1 VAERN
6 GESVTDGKPLDTK
19 AIAAEALR
27 INLARPRPLA
37 PSQIAAEKKKCADD
51 LVYFINT
58 YCQIYDND
66 TKSWIPFRLWPFQ
79 VSDLQT
85 VLTLTPDGISPL
97 YKRLIILKARQEGYT
112 WMFGIAQKLWKMIFH
127 PITEVL
133 VFSQSDEEAMAVLSE
148 ERLRGMY
155 RRLPDWMKVPIKKDN
170 DHEVRLE
177 NGSGIRALPETRGGD
192 SRTVTDIV
200 IDEADLV
207 NDLDDLLARCIPTL
221 GENGQL
227 VVIGRAVK
235 KKPGSPFKRRYRAA
249 KEAMLSG
256 EPSEWNKVLFAPW
269 YYRTAGRTRFIAALA
284 AAPTATEVQ
293 LSVPSMG
300 TFEVLAPGRY
310 PHRLLNTRTG
320 EIRTI
325 AAADRSGT
333 VTTRPAVDH
342 WQAGDPVISMAWKDQ
357 KDRDALKTEFTL
369 DSVYEQFPATDEE
382 ALSAASLDKRYAP
395 QLIAFATFAM
405 PVIDMASTIP
415 GLRVFIKP
423 QADHQYGIGA
433 DPAGG
438 LTDSDDS
445 YLCVVDAESLEQ
457 VAVLQGKIEPT
468 QFANYATDV
477 SVYYNTALIL
487 FELNNHGI
495 AFLAQAKQRG
505 AALRTGT
512 NRRGEKERQ
521 FGWVTSERSKN
532 ALYDTGGKVFDDLLA
547 ETMDDDGEL
556 HPDQMRKIIHDE
568 VTASQLAT
576 IDKNTLKAPDGYHD
590 DAAMAWV
597 LAVEGVYHAPLSVVS
612 ARHSLWKEPQPVS
625 TPAGSVSSGPA
636 DRRFPPAFENEAA
649 VREKLRKRGL

>member
-1 VAERN
+1 MPN
-6 GESVTDGKPLDTK
+6 SLDTK
-19 AIAAEALR
+19 AIAEEALR
-27 INLARPRPLA
+27 TSLARPRP
-37 PSQIAAEKKKCADD
+37 PSAAQIAAEMKRCADD
-51 LVYFINT
+51 VVYFINK

-66 TKSWIPFRLWPFQ
+66 TKTWIPFRLWLFQ
-79 VSDLQT
+79 VSDLQ
-85 VLTLTPDGISPL
+85 VAIALTADGRSPL

-112 WMFGIAQKLWKMIFH
+112 WLFGIAHKLWKMIFH

-148 ERLRGMY
+148 QRLRGMY
-155 RRLPDWMKVPIKKDN
+155 YRLPDWMRVPIKKDN

-207 NDLDDLLARCIPTL
+207 NDLDDLLARCQPTL

-227 VVIGRAVK
+227 IVIGRAVK

-284 AAPTATEVQ
+284 DDPLPGEVH
-293 LSVPSMG
+293 LSTPSLG
-300 TFEVLAPGRY
+300 TFDVLAPGKY

-320 EIRTI
+320 EARTI
-325 AAADRSGT
+325 VGVEQSGT
-333 VTTRPAVDH
+333 VVTRPAVDH
-342 WQAGDPVISMAWKDQ
+342 WQAGDQIISLAWKDQ

-369 DSVYEQFPATDEE
+369 DSVYEQFPSTDEE

-395 QLIAFATFAM
+395 QLIAYATFAL
-405 PVIDMASTIP
+405 PVIDFASTIP
-415 GLRVFIKP
+415 GLRVFIRP
-423 QADHQYGIGA
+423 QPDHTYGIGA

-445 YLCVVDAESLEQ
+445 YLCVVDADSLEQ

-477 SVYYNTALIL
+477 SLYYHTALIL

-495 AFLAQAKQRG
+495 AFLAQARQRG

-532 ALYDTGGKVFDDLLA
+532 ALYDTGGKVFDDLIA
-547 ETMDDDGEL
+547 ETIDDEGEL

-576 IDKNTLKAPDGYHD
+576 IDKNTLKAPEGYHD
-590 DAAMAWV
+590 DAAMAWA
-597 LAVEGVYHAPLSVVS
+597 LAVQGVYHAPLSVVS
-612 ARHSLWKEPQPVS
+612 AQHSLWKPPQPVS
-625 TPAGSVSSGPA
+625 VPAGTRLPDTA
-636 DRRFPPAFENEAA
+636 QDRRFPPAFENEAA
-649 VREKLRKRGL
+649 VLDKLRKRGLL

>member
-1 VAERN
+1 MA
-6 GESVTDGKPLDTK
+6 DGKPLDTK

-27 INLARPRPLA
+27 INLARPRPPTA
-37 PSQIAAEKKKCADD
+37 AQIAAEMKRCAEDCI
-51 LVYFINT
+51 YFINK

-66 TKSWIPFRLWPFQ
+66 TKSWIPFHLWPFQ
-79 VSDLQT
+79 INDLKVVLATASDGFT
-85 VLTLTPDGISPL
+85 PL
-97 YKRLIILKARQEGYT
+97 YKRLIDLKARQEGYT
-112 WMFGIAQKLWKMIFH
+112 WLFGIAHKLWKMIFH

-133 VFSQSDEEAMAVLSE
+133 VFSQSDEEAMAVLSDQ
-148 ERLRGMY
+148 RLKGMY
-155 RRLPDWMKVPIKKDN
+155 HRLPDWMKPAIKKDN

-177 NGSGIRALPETRGGD
+177 NGSGIRALPESRGGD

-207 NDLDDLLARCIPTL
+207 NDLDDLLSRCQPTL

-227 VVIGRAVK
+227 IVIGRAVK

-269 YYRTAGRTRFIAALA
+269 YYRTAGRTRFIAQLA
-284 AAPTATEVQ
+284 DSPSATEVH
-293 LSVPSMG
+293 LSAPSLGAFDFLVPGKYS
-300 TFEVLAPGRY
+300 
-310 PHRLLNTRTG
+310 HRLLNTRTG
-320 EIRTI
+320 ESRTI
-325 AAADRSGT
+325 LGVSLSGT
-333 VTTRPAVDH
+333 VTTSPSVDH
-342 WQAGDPVISMAWKDQ
+342 WQSGDQIISLAWKDQ

-395 QLIAFATFAM
+395 QLIAYATFAM
-405 PVIDMASTIP
+405 PAIQLPIGASSVP

-423 QADHQYGIGA
+423 QPDHTYGIGA

-438 LTDSDDS
+438 MTDSDDS
-445 YLCVVDAESLEQ
+445 YLCVVDAESMEQ

-477 SVYYNTALIL
+477 SLYYNTALIL

-532 ALYDTGGKVFDDLLA
+532 ALYDTGGKLFDDLIA

-556 HPDQMRKIIHDE
+556 HPDQMRKVIHDE
-568 VTASQLAT
+568 ITASQLAT
-576 IDKNTLKAPDGYHD
+576 IDKNTLKAPEGYRD
-590 DAAMAWV
+590 DAAMAWT
-597 LAVEGVYHAPLSVVS
+597 LAIMGVYHAPVSVVS
-612 ARHSLWKEPQPVS
+612 ARHSLWKEPQPIS
-625 TPAGSVSSGPA
+625 APAGTSPSWNVTR
-636 DRRFPPAFENEAA
+636 DNRFPSAFENEAE
-649 VREKLRKRGL
+649 VLEKLRKRGLL